1 MKPVAVEDEGEQ
13 GAGRAVNLVYLVGV
27 DQQQMIGAHGL
38 GFIFQGDFQGAGQ
51 DKDNLRIIMPVPV
64 CITGVHVGQFNRKIR
79 AVS

>member
-1 MKPVAVEDEGEQ
+1 M
-13 GAGRAVNLVYLVGV
+13 NLVDLIGV
-27 DQQQMIGAHGL
+27 DQQQMIGAHGI

-51 DKDNLRIIMPVPV
+51 DKDHLRITVPVPV